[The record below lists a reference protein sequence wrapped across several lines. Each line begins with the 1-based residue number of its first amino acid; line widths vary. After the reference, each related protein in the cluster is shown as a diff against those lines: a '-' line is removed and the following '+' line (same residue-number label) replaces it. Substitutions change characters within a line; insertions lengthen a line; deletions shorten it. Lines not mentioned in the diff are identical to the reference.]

1 MLFQCKLCIFGVNL
15 QRLKVLSTI
24 CPKLGK
30 KCLKIKRPKVFAS
43 NVDCVLLLFVDMSIT
58 RANIG
63 SDRFSF
69 RYKVN
74 SVGRPSSSDQQQ
86 TIPGE
91 SNDKNV

>member
-1 MLFQCKLCIFGVNL
+1 MYLWRKFTASEIFVHNL
-15 QRLKVLSTI
+15 PEMR
-24 CPKLGK
+24 
-30 KCLKIKRPKVFAS
+30 CLKIKRPKVFAS
-43 NVDCVLLLFVDMSIT
+43 NVDCVLPLFVDMSIA